1 MVRESNYERI
11 QNDCLT
17 ALECK
22 ILRTEATSRKIINSA
37 DIINVHNYLT
47 NLGLNTPLHDI
58 EWFFKNYNLTQ
69 SVRFLKK
76 LIIALLSVGVFYWLI
91 K

>member
-1 MVRESNYERI
+1 MVRDSNYERI

-22 ILRTEATSRKIINSA
+22 ILRTEATSRKIISSA
-37 DIINVHNYLT
+37 EIIEVHNQLV

-69 SVRFLKK
+69 SVRFFKK
-76 LIIALLSVGVFYWLI
+76 LAIGLFIVGIFYLFI

>member
-1 MVRESNYERI
+1 MVLESNYERI

-22 ILRTEATSRKIINSA
+22 ILRSEATSRKITSLA
-37 DIINVHNYLT
+37 DIIEIHHYLS

-58 EWFFKNYNLTQ
+58 EWFFKNYNITK
-69 SVRFLKK
+69 SVRFFKI
-76 LIIALLSVGVFYWLI
+76 LIIASLIVGVFYLLI